1 MEATKAKERCCYI
14 CYTGFGASVW
24 RYKCTDCSHY
34 FCSAH
39 CKDLWALTDDVDEDE
54 EDPFMF
60 LKHDPPDTSEL
71 PFPHGDGA
79 SLVSTVAPSTTSAS
93 GSKSCTRLL
102 CIECY
107 APRRMALLRAEL
119 YDTQDDLDEI
129 SATPEEGNG
138 TWSYMPSL
146 ATITPDVVSSGTTAV
161 TSAVGRGVGMGMGLL
176 SGTSSV
182 VMGGGSM
189 VWSAARNVA
198 SNAAYVVPS
207 AESVRS
213 APIKVVATAAAAPAA
228 LLSAPSSV
236 LSYFSSS
243 RSPGGVAEESAGSRD
258 ELATGNT
265 QPADVREGSD
275 EVGECEATRAVGPHE
290 ANNAAEKNAE
300 GRLVERQI
308 DEAKGKQEV
317 GDRLQGTDTQSKK
330 QRQEIVPILS
340 PPQQVEVNAQ
350 KQEERQQQQQQRQ
363 QHQQQL
369 KVRAGV
375 VGAELAELQQRM
387 ASAEALR
394 SKAWLT
400 ITMPIENDVWYAGY
414 EGILAWQSQVL
425 RLLALPVQKFKY

>member
-1 MEATKAKERCCYI
+1 
-14 CYTGFGASVW
+14 
-24 RYKCTDCSHY
+24 
-34 FCSAH
+34 
-39 CKDLWALTDDVDEDE
+39 
-54 EDPFMF
+54 
-60 LKHDPPDTSEL
+60 
-71 PFPHGDGA
+71 
-79 SLVSTVAPSTTSAS
+79 
-93 GSKSCTRLL
+93 
-102 CIECY
+102 
-107 APRRMALLRAEL
+107 
-119 YDTQDDLDEI
+119 
-129 SATPEEGNG
+129 
-138 TWSYMPSL
+138 
-146 ATITPDVVSSGTTAV
+146 
-161 TSAVGRGVGMGMGLL
+161 
-176 SGTSSV
+176 
-182 VMGGGSM
+182 M

-243 RSPGGVAEESAGSRD
+243 RSSGGVAEESAGGRD

-275 EVGECEATRAVGPHE
+275 EVGECEVTRAVGHHE

-317 GDRLQGTDTQSKK
+317 GYRLQGTDTQSKK
-330 QRQEIVPILS
+330 QRQEIVPIIS

-350 KQEERQQQQQQRQ
+350 KQEERQQRQQQQQQRQ
-363 QHQQQL
+363 QQEQQL

-400 ITMPIENDVWYAGY
+400 ITMPVENDVWYAGY

-425 RLLALPVQKFKY
+425 RLLALPVKKYKY